1 MSLVLRESE
10 AVFTQSLS
18 FSHLSVVVVVLGV
31 VEVVVVELV
40 VVAVAAGTRSSS
52 RTSSGSSRR
61 SSRSSWRSRSRSR
74 SRRSRSRS
82 KSRGR
87 SGGRGSGS
95 AIVVAAKRDKQEKE
109 TKQYQSEHSP
119 CTCPGYWLPGR
130 GMGNARCGQEPS
142 RGHRRV

>member
-18 FSHLSVVVVVLGV
+18 FSHLSVVVVLGV
-31 VEVVVVELV
+31 EEVVVVELV
-40 VVAVAAGTRSSS
+40 VVVVAAGSRSSS

-74 SRRSRSRS
+74 SRRRSRSRS
-82 KSRGR
+82 RSRGR

-130 GMGNARCGQEPS
+130 GMGNAHCGQEPS